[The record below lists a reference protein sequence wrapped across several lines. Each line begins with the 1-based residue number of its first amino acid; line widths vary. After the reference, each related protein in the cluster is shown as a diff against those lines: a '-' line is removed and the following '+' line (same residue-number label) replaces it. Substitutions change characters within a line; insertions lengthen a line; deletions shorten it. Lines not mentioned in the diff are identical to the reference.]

1 MITRR
6 WSRRFIF
13 SGRHLTT
20 NFNKFPTSLPALMG
34 TKITLLM
41 NSVREKL
48 LSREMIMM
56 RIRQISFA
64 HIKETFSHCD
74 DWQTKASTAQIKF
87 HFFFHRLL
95 ELVNQS
101 MYPPINFFHRFS
113 LSLALT
119 FTYPC
124 KSMHPLIHSFNAVLV
139 FVKRSFLHGIATTS
153 FSQVYSAA
161 TFAKDVWIVHPDFH
175 FHFFG

>member
-48 LSREMIMM
+48 LSREMIM
-56 RIRQISFA
+56 ISDIICTYQGNFLPLWWLTNQS
-64 HIKETFSHCD
+64 IHC
-74 DWQTKASTAQIKF
+74 TNSSIKF

-101 MYPPINFFHRFS
+101 MYPPINFFHQIWFSLS

-139 FVKRSFLHGIATTS
+139 FVKDHSCMELQRQASLKFIQL
-153 FSQVYSAA
+153 QLLQ
-161 TFAKDVWIVHPDFH
+161 KM
-175 FHFFG
+175 FG